1 MSNWNKE
8 MHVKWIDTVTRWISY
23 RSIEDNPD
31 GLVKSSD
38 ELIDWMKNIGFDI
51 ETYQDPEAP
60 YRPVIVATK
69 PPEYGNNWIG
79 FFHHYDVEP
88 ADEGNWNTNPWEAVL
103 EDGLLYGR
111 GIADN
116 IGPLVQ
122 RLIILEEELPDCG
135 LLFVIQ
141 GEEEIGSP
149 WAHQIYPELE
159 LPEVKMWIDETGYFY
174 KNGDQRILSVGESE
188 LLDRVTQR
196 LFLENHSVGRGTRI
210 RNRVMTKAFGENK
223 CPCIAHLLKGTPYL
237 AIGPNDDT
245 VRVHGANEAM
255 DTNLLSLSAAHIQIV
270 FEEAVI

>member
-1 MSNWNKE
+1 MNNWNKE
-8 MHVKWIDTVTRWISY
+8 MHEKWIETVTRWVSY

-31 GLVKSSD
+31 GLKKCSD

-51 ETYQDPEAP
+51 ETYHDSKAP

-69 PPEYGNNWIG
+69 PPEYGNRWIG

-88 ADEGNWNTNPWEAVL
+88 ADEENWKTDPWKAVL
-103 EDGLLYGR
+103 ADGLLYGR

-116 IGPLVQ
+116 IGPFVQ
-122 RLIILEEELPDCG
+122 RLIILEDNLPDCG

-149 WAHQIYPELE
+149 WAHQIYPKLE
-159 LPEVKMWIDETGYFY
+159 LPEVRMWIDETGYFY

-188 LLDRVTQR
+188 LLDRITQR
-196 LFLENHSVGRGTRI
+196 LFIENHSVGRGTRI

-223 CPCIAHLLKGTPYL
+223 CPCLAHLLKGAPYL

-245 VRVHGANEAM
+245 VRVHGPNEAL
-255 DTNLLSLSAAHIQIV
+255 DTNLLSLSARHLQIA